1 VTRRFPFSRLTGAL
15 AALVI
20 AISATPPAY
29 ADDALKH
36 ITFEVDPTF
45 FGNGTS
51 DAQAPASP
59 GSVPIGYTQ
68 DHPIANTFRINYGV
82 NAQLGPNL
90 SLNYTH
96 ASFEFA
102 LGRIF
107 QPGVSLV
114 SGQIDDRTDTVGLNY
129 SGFPDVKAR
138 AYYFDHERIDVT
150 GFCLDQTTC
159 AGKTPDPDAIDEHG
173 YGVGATWS
181 FGPRSAIGPI
191 FSIGADAKYI
201 PRPTTA
207 PAGVALDGLGSYTGS
222 QFEYPY
228 SFGVKVPTHHDPSL
242 IWIAGYERATALF
255 RGENSIEQYNST
267 SFGVVKV
274 LSKQLS
280 VSAVDL
286 NFKGCRCSDTVLPPD
301 NIRFDE
307 ILVTLSYK
315 FSPAQMH

>member
-1 VTRRFPFSRLTGAL
+1 L

-20 AISATPPAY
+20 ALSATSPAY

-51 DAQAPASP
+51 DAQAPPSP

-68 DHPIANTFRINYGV
+68 DHPIANTFRINYGAKV
-82 NAQLGPNL
+82 QLGPDL
-90 SLNYTH
+90 SFNYTH
-96 ASFEFA
+96 SSFEFA

-114 SGQIDDRTDTVGLNY
+114 SGQIDDRTDTA
-129 SGFPDVKAR
+129 GFEYLGVPLVKAR

-159 AGKTPDPDAIDEHG
+159 AGRKPDPDAIDEHG
-173 YGVGATWS
+173 YGVGATWL

-191 FSIGADAKYI
+191 FSIGADAKYV
-201 PRPTTA
+201 PRTTTA
-207 PAGVALDGLGSYTGS
+207 PAGVALEGLGKYPGS
-222 QFEYPY
+222 QIEYPY
-228 SFGVKVPTHHDPSL
+228 SLNMKLPTHHDPSL
-242 IWIAGYERATALF
+242 VWLAGYERATALF
-255 RGENSIEQYNST
+255 RGESTIEQYNVT

-274 LSKQLS
+274 LSKPLS
-280 VSAVDL
+280 LSAVDL
-286 NFKGCRCSDTVLPPD
+286 NFKGCTCTDTVLPPD
-301 NIRFDE
+301 NIRFATV
-307 ILVTLSYK
+307 LVTLSYK
-315 FSPAQMH
+315 FSAADLH